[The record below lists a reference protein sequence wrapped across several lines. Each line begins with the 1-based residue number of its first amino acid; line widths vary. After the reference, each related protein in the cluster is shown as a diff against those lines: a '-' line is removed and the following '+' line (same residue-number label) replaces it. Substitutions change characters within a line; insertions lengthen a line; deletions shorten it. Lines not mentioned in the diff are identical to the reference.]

1 MGASLRGMG
10 GQQIIHIVE
19 PEDDL
24 RARIAQV
31 VAALGHHVEIY
42 TAIDEVADDQP
53 DRGLLLVSD
62 CDRWGGIAK
71 SVRYL
76 VRQSVWLPVIAT
88 AAAPA
93 TSRVVAAIRGGAL
106 DYLDLP
112 LTREALSEA
121 IDRAAIEA
129 PDHVATQRRLAEARR
144 HIGALTGRERE
155 VLDLLTEGLSNKAI
169 ARELG
174 ISPRTVEIHRANMMA
189 KLGARHPADAVRI
202 RLDARK

>member
-1 MGASLRGMG
+1 MG

-24 RARIAQV
+24 RAQIARV
-31 VAALGHHVEIY
+31 AAALGHHAEVHA
-42 TAIDEVADDQP
+42 AIDEMAELQP
-53 DRGLLLVSD
+53 DRGLLLVRD
-62 CDRWGGIAK
+62 CERWGGIAEGI
-71 SVRYL
+71 RHL
-76 VRQSVWLPVIAT
+76 ARQSIWLPVIAT
-88 AAAPA
+88 AAGPGTA
-93 TSRVVAAIRGGAL
+93 RVVAAIRGGAF

-112 LTREALSEA
+112 VTREALGEA

-144 HIGALTGRERE
+144 HIGALTRRERE

-169 ARELG
+169 ARELA

-189 KLGARHPADAVRI
+189 KLGAGHPADAVRI